1 MNLTK
6 VYMLSEEEKFKEY
19 LGLNNLKFTAER
31 QAILDRVFANHKH
44 FEADELLVE
53 LRLSHQNISRATIYR
68 TLALLVK
75 SGLLKEV
82 ISGERHA
89 HYEHIF
95 GHEHHDHLVCDNC
108 GKIIEF
114 VNYKI
119 EDLQNGVCRKYNFK
133 ADSHRLQIH
142 GLCKDCNVKNKRKTK
157 KSKSG
162 V

>member
-1 MNLTK
+1 
-6 VYMLSEEEKFKEY
+6 MLSKDDIFKEY
-19 LGLNNLKFTAER
+19 LTSKKLKFTSER
-31 QAILDRVFANHKH
+31 QAILDRVFENHKH
-44 FEADELLVE
+44 FEADELLGD
-53 LRLSHQNISRATIYR
+53 LRLNDMKISKATIYR